1 MTPDRPLPGRS
12 KAMPVLLGAAATAL
26 ALILAVAVGQSVGAR
41 RDEPGAVAS
50 PGATVSAPPSATAL
64 AAPTA
69 SLIVATAT
77 SDPSVMP
84 HLRPLVQSW
93 RPATTTLLAIVH
105 ENTRRPAGGTQ
116 GGDLTLVDVPTDG
129 RPSTRI
135 LTAPLANGLDISA
148 DGRFV
153 VVAARIDDN
162 TSRLALWD
170 AWTNASR
177 WLAPAEPGA
186 ILRNPILSADATFV
200 YFGKAKGEA
209 DLGLFR
215 ARVSDGQVSAVRA
228 PVQRPLFSVP
238 QRHVVDD
245 TLFWGRAYEGASL
258 EALRPSGEERSFG
271 ECAFF
276 QSWRPD
282 APRVLVVT
290 GLCGTGARGG
300 DLYLWDE
307 ASGSKIKL
315 IDRAA
320 ELAVGA
326 DWDPEG
332 KRIVAAVRAGA
343 GGDAPAALV
352 TTDARG
358 DDRKTLVGT
367 EHSGPPLWLR
377 AGIAYAYAQA
387 DASGFGTKPPYEVR
401 IVQPDGSGLRILF
414 SASDPIVWLRFVTG
428 SR

>member
-1 MTPDRPLPGRS
+1 M
-12 KAMPVLLGAAATAL
+12 LLGAAATAL
-26 ALILAVAVGQSVGAR
+26 ALILAVAVGQFVGDR
-41 RDEPGAVAS
+41 RDELGAVAS
-50 PGATVSAPPSATAL
+50 PVATASAPPSATTPAS
-64 AAPTA
+64 PTA
-69 SLIVATAT
+69 TLTVAAAT
-77 SDPSVMP
+77 SDPSVAP
-84 HLRPLVQSW
+84 HLKPLVQSW

-105 ENTRRPAGGTQ
+105 ENTRRPGGGTQ
-116 GGDLTLVDVPTDG
+116 GGDLTLVEVPTDG

-177 WLAPAEPGA
+177 WLAPAEAGA
-186 ILRNPILSADATFV
+186 TLRNPILSADATFV
-200 YFGKAKGEA
+200 YFGKAKGA

-215 ARVSDGQVSAVRA
+215 ARLSDGQVSAVRG
-228 PVQRPLFSVP
+228 PVQPPFFSVP
-238 QRHVVDD
+238 QRHVVDG

-258 EALRPSGEERSFG
+258 EALRPAGEERSFG

-307 ASGSKIKL
+307 VSSSKIKL
-315 IDRAA
+315 VDRAS

-332 KRIVAAVRAGA
+332 KRIVVAVRPGSR
-343 GGDAPAALV
+343 GDTPAALA

-358 DDRKTLVGT
+358 DDRKALVGT
-367 EHSGPPLWLR
+367 EHAGPPLWLR
-377 AGIAYAYAQA
+377 AGIAYAYAQP

-401 IVQPDGSGLRILF
+401 IIQPDGSGLRTLF
-414 SASDPIVWLRFVTG
+414 SASGPIVWLRFVTG